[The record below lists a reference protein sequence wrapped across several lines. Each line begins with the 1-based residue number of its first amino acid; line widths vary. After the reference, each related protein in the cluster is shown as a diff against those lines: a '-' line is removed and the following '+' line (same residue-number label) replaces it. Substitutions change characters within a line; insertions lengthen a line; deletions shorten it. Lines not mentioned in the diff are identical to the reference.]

1 MCGKKLYFWY
11 NSPLPPLRTI
21 FFVAGKPKKTNAMQS
36 LALMLGPDFITD
48 IIEVETSDH
57 ARLQI
62 KLSFNNHFEVIDA
75 AATAKT
81 LRAAVSGLVCSL
93 W

>member
-1 MCGKKLYFWY
+1 
-11 NSPLPPLRTI
+11 
-21 FFVAGKPKKTNAMQS
+21 MQS

-75 AATAKT
+75 AATAAAAKT
-81 LRAAVSGLVCSL
+81 LCAAVSGLVCSL
-93 W
+93 WWCNVLSIVIV

>member
-1 MCGKKLYFWY
+1 
-11 NSPLPPLRTI
+11 
-21 FFVAGKPKKTNAMQS
+21 MQS

-75 AATAKT
+75 AAAAAKT

-93 W
+93 WWCNVLSIVVA

>member
-1 MCGKKLYFWY
+1 
-11 NSPLPPLRTI
+11 
-21 FFVAGKPKKTNAMQS
+21 MQS

-75 AATAKT
+75 AGVKT
-81 LRAAVSGLVCSL
+81 LCSSL
-93 W
+93 GACV